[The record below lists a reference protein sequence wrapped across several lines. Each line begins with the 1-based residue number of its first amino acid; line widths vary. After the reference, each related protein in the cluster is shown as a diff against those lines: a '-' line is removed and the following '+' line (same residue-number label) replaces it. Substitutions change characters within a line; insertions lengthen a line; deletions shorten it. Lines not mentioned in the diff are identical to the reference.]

1 MGFSETQRSDHIH
14 ELQRYLHDISY
25 YDANIPRIIPDGIYG
40 AETADAVKR
49 FQRQYGLNDNGE
61 TNPATWEMVVDVY
74 RRFVETLA
82 QSLDVF
88 PRDVGRIIGIADTG
102 LPVLVIQSILLTL
115 SQEYPEIPEIFI
127 TGEYDVRTSQ
137 AVKAF
142 QHITGLP
149 QTGDVNRVTW
159 NMLAAVTA
167 AELNR
172 SE

>member
-1 MGFSETQRSDHIH
+1 MGFSEAQRSAHIH

-25 YDANIPRIIPDGIYG
+25 YDPNIPRIIPDGIYG
-40 AETADAVKR
+40 PETSEAVKA

-61 TNPATWEMVVDVY
+61 TNPATWDAVVDVY

-88 PRDVGRIIGIADTG
+88 PRDVGHIISIGDTG

-115 SQEYPEIPEIFI
+115 SQEYPEIPAVSI
-127 TGEYDVRTSQ
+127 TGEYDGRTAQ
-137 AVKAF
+137 AVTAF
-142 QHITGLP
+142 QQIAGLP

-167 AELNR
+167 AELNT
-172 SE
+172 

>member
-1 MGFSETQRSDHIH
+1 MGFSEAQRRDHIH

-40 AETADAVKR
+40 AETADAVKQ

-88 PRDVGRIIGIADTG
+88 PRDVGRIIGIGDTG

-115 SQEYPEIPEIFI
+115 SQEYPEMPEVSI
-127 TGEYDVRTSQ
+127 TGEYDVRTAE
-137 AVKAF
+137 AVNVF
-142 QHITGLP
+142 QRITGLP
-149 QTGDVNRVTW
+149 QTGDVDRVTW

-167 AELNR
+167 AELNT
-172 SE
+172 

>member
-1 MGFSETQRSDHIH
+1 MGFSETQKREHIH

-40 AETADAVKR
+40 VETSDAVR
-49 FQRQYGLNDNGE
+49 AFQRQYGLNDSGQ

-88 PRDVGRIIGIADTG
+88 PRDVGRIIGIGDTG

-115 SQEYPEIPEIFI
+115 SQEYPEIPEVSI
-127 TGEYDVRTSQ
+127 TGEYDLRTSQ
-137 AVKAF
+137 AVREF
-142 QHITGLP
+142 QKITGLP
-149 QTGDVNRVTW
+149 QTGNVNRVTW

-167 AELNR
+167 AELNT
-172 SE
+172 